1 MIRPLALLTLM
12 LFAHSSF
19 AENLT
24 ILYTND
30 IESVY
35 EPVASPWRDDMSAMG
50 GMPYLSSLIKMQ
62 RTQHENTLLVDAG
75 DMFTGSLSKATEGR
89 LVFDLYSEMG
99 YDVGNLGNHEFEYG
113 WRILRDAMPR
123 ARFPILNA
131 NIFYENTDIP
141 FAREYAIVKS
151 GRYRVGVIGL
161 MGIDAFHNTM
171 MRSHRNGLEIRSPID
186 IAQSLA
192 DRLRPEVDFL
202 IVLTHQNRT
211 APMQTNK
218 ESDPTVL
225 RGFDED
231 YALAGKVHGID
242 LIVGGHSDHGL
253 HAPVVHPETGTTIVM
268 TFGQGMHLGRVTFDM
283 SAEDGPRLQNGELI
297 PVNADHLP
305 PDPSITQ
312 LINNARAQHPALT
325 RVVATLKRPALRLYN
340 QESSLGSLLADALKQ
355 QAGVEVAMVP
365 AGAIRAD
372 LQSGAITVEALL
384 NVFPF
389 TDQVTVVQL
398 QGSALL
404 KLLEKGVSLDYGLS
418 QFSGVALSYDSSQP
432 VGQRVIDVSINGET
446 LDLDRTYRFATGSF
460 TATGGEGYDMFEDQG
475 LEIKNTLVSDAFI
488 TVFEQWQ
495 TLSLPEKGRLQDI
508 AL

>member
-1 MIRPLALLTLM
+1 MIRPITLLTLT
-12 LFAHSSF
+12 LFALSSI
-19 AENLT
+19 AETLT
-24 ILYTND
+24 VLYTND

-62 RTQHENTLLVDAG
+62 REQYENTLLVDAG
-75 DMFTGSLSKATEGR
+75 DMFTGSLSKATGGR

-113 WRILRDAMPR
+113 WQILRGAIPW

-131 NIFYENTDIP
+131 NIFYENTSIP

-151 GRYRVGVIGL
+151 GRYRIGVIGL

-171 MRSHRNGLEIRSPID
+171 MRSHRDGLAISSPID
-186 IAQSLA
+186 IAQSLV

-218 ESDPTVL
+218 EADPTVR

-231 YALAGKVHGID
+231 YALAGQVRGID

-253 HAPVVHPETGTTIVM
+253 LAPVVHPKTGTAMVM
-268 TFGQGMHLGRVTFDM
+268 TFGQGMHLGRITFDM
-283 SAEDGPRLQNGELI
+283 TAEDGPRLKNGELI
-297 PVNADHLP
+297 PVNADRLS
-305 PDPSITQ
+305 PDPTITE
-312 LINNARAQHPALT
+312 LIDNARAQHPALT
-325 RVVATLKRPALRLYN
+325 RVVATLTSPALRLYN

-355 QAGVEVAMVP
+355 QAKVEVAMVP

-389 TDQVTVVQL
+389 TDQVTVVQMP
-398 QGSALL
+398 GSALL

-418 QFSGVALSYDSSQP
+418 QFSGVELIYDSSQP
-432 VGQRVIDVSINGET
+432 VGQRVVEVSINGEI

-460 TATGGEGYDMFEDQG
+460 TATGGEGYDMFEDHQ

-488 TVFEQWQ
+488 TIFEQWR

-508 AL
+508 AF